1 MKRGRRHLLF
11 ETEISWF
18 VLVGALDVFLT
29 YILLRASNEGFSR
42 SIVIEGNPIARWVLS
57 RWGMNGMVLFKFAMI
72 AVVVTIAEVVGRSRP
87 NTARGLLWSGTAVV
101 GAVVIYSARLIAR
114 NL

>member
-1 MKRGRRHLLF
+1 VKHRRTLLF

-29 YILLRASNEGFSR
+29 YILLRASIEGYSR
-42 SIVIEGNPIARWVLS
+42 SVIIEGNPIARWVIH
-57 RWGMNGMVLFKFAMI
+57 RWGITGMVIFKFAMI
-72 AVVVTIAEVVGRSRP
+72 GVVVTIAEIVGHVRP
-87 NTARGLLWSGTAVV
+87 SLGRGLLWCGTAVV
-101 GAVVIYSARLIAR
+101 GAVVIYSGRLIAA

>member
-1 MKRGRRHLLF
+1 MKRRRKTLLF

-29 YILLRASNEGFSR
+29 YILLRASHEGYSR
-42 SIVIEGNPIARWVLS
+42 SIVIEGNPIARWILHQ
-57 RWGMNGMVLFKFAMI
+57 WGMKGMVVFKFIMI
-72 AVVVTIAEVVGRSRP
+72 GVVVSIAEVVGRTRP
-87 NTARGLLWSGTAVV
+87 ALGRGLLICGTAVV
-101 GAVVIYSARLIAR
+101 GAVVVYSARLIAM